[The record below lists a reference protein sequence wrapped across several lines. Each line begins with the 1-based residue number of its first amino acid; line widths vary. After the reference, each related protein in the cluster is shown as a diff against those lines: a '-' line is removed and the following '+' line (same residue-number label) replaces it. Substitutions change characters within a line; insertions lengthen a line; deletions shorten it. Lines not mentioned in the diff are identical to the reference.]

1 MPDDKLTLEKPIY
14 KNDFLWKDPCPND
27 PGSVLLSDKIAY
39 YAENFGLI
47 FPFDR
52 DRLRPAQYTLRV
64 GGIGYCAG
72 KKIKITKKEPLIIP
86 PNGLVY
92 IKIHEYLNI
101 PYYMIARYSLRVIQV
116 YRGLILDNGLQ
127 VDPGFHGHIN
137 VPVYNFTNEDKK
149 LEFCE
154 RILSVEF
161 VKTTAFKPDPP
172 IKAET
177 EREWVG
183 PDLRNGD
190 GYPIKLFKEESD
202 ELYFQ
207 KDIAGYFQP
216 NEKNESSV
224 LELKKTVE
232 SYTKKVKRM
241 KRWGLLGAIAI
252 VISLV
257 GYIYTTHDSFAQARI
272 EAEKANSAVRLQQ
285 VEVEEDYKK
294 TGLELTKLE
303 KKRDELVGL
312 IREFEKKL
320 YDAKTGL
327 KQSYNTIESQT
338 TDINN
343 QLDAITIFK
352 NDHVNELE
360 NIISELEKI
369 IKEIQAKKEGQAK

>member
-1 MPDDKLTLEKPIY
+1 MPDDKFTFEKPIY
-14 KNDFLWKDPCPND
+14 KEYFLWKDPFPND
-27 PGSVLLSDKIAY
+27 LGSVLLSDKIAY

-72 KKIKITKKEPLIIP
+72 KKIKITKKKPLIIP

-137 VPVYNFTNEDKK
+137 VPIYNFTNEDKK

-172 IKAET
+172 IKVKI
-177 EREWVG
+177 ERDWVG
-183 PDLRNGD
+183 PNLRNGD
-190 GYPIKLFKEESD
+190 GYPIKLFTEESD

-241 KRWGLLGAIAI
+241 KRWGLLGAAAI
-252 VISLV
+252 IISLMS
-257 GYIYTTHDSFAQARI
+257 YIYSTHDSFAQARI
-272 EAEKANSAVRLQQ
+272 EAEKASSAVRLQQ
-285 VEVEEDYKK
+285 VEVEEDFKK
-294 TGLELTKLE
+294 TELKL
-303 KKRDELVGL
+303 
-312 IREFEKKL
+312 
-320 YDAKTGL
+320 T
-327 KQSYNTIESQT
+327 
-338 TDINN
+338 
-343 QLDAITIFK
+343 
-352 NDHVNELE
+352 ELE
-360 NIISELEKI
+360 NIIGELEKI
-369 IKEIQAKKEGQAK
+369 IKEIQAKKKG